1 MKTLS
6 FAKELFSVALLFS
19 CLTAC
24 SKDGATAYASS
35 IPENT
40 DLLDNGGS
48 SPTAYPQL
56 INRTTA
62 YPASYATVAE
72 RRGTVEELTYNT
84 RDYVNGNEAAERTNN
99 AYVYLPY
106 GYTLERKYNILY
118 LVHGHYGDA
127 STFLSIENGL
137 LRNVLDHMIA
147 QGDIDPMIVVTP
159 TYNYGS
165 PTANYVD
172 AGPYCRALPEELHRD
187 LIPLVESRYS
197 TYATA
202 TDDEGI
208 AASRDHRAIGGF
220 SMGGVTTWFA
230 FDERM
235 SDYRFFLPFSG
246 DCWSLGSFQGQN
258 NPTATTNYLVRRID
272 EQGFT
277 PHDFYIWAA
286 AGTSDSA
293 YGEILSQ
300 VRGMSA
306 RSDVFPLSNLTFH
319 EKAGARHEYAPM
331 VEYLYNALPF
341 LFPPSATT
349 AVRSIRTN
357 TSRKYA
363 VYNLAGQKIAVS
375 DTSHGLYIIDGR
387 KIIK

>member
-1 MKTLS
+1 MNTLS
-6 FAKELFSVALLFS
+6 FAKELFSVTLLFS

-24 SKDGATAYASS
+24 SNDEATADAPS

-40 DLLDNGGS
+40 DTLNNGS
-48 SPTAYPQL
+48 SAPAAYPQL
-56 INRTTA
+56 INRTTP
-62 YPASYATVAE
+62 YPVSYATVAE
-72 RRGTVEELTYNT
+72 RRGTVEELTYST
-84 RDYVNGNEAAERTNN
+84 RDYVTGNGGARSNN

-106 GYTLERKYNILY
+106 GYTPERKYNILY

-127 STFLSIENGL
+127 STFLSVENGL

-172 AGPYCRALPEELHRD
+172 AGSYCRALPEELHHD

-197 TYATA
+197 TYATT

-230 FDERM
+230 FDERLP
-235 SDYRFFLPFSG
+235 DYRFFLPFSG

-258 NPTATTNYLVRRID
+258 NPTGTTNYLVRRIS
-272 EQGFT
+272 EQGYSASG
-277 PHDFYIWAA
+277 FYIWAA

-300 VRGMSA
+300 IRGMAA
-306 RSDVFPLSNLTFH
+306 RSDAFSLSNMTFH
-319 EKAGARHEYAPM
+319 EKEGARHEYAPM

-341 LFPPSATT
+341 LFPPTTTT
-349 AVRSIRTN
+349 AVRNISTN
-357 TSRKYA
+357 SRKQTA
-363 VYNLAGQKIAVS
+363 YNLAGQKLAVS
-375 DTSHGLYIIDGR
+375 DTAHGLYIING
-387 KIIK
+387 KKVVK